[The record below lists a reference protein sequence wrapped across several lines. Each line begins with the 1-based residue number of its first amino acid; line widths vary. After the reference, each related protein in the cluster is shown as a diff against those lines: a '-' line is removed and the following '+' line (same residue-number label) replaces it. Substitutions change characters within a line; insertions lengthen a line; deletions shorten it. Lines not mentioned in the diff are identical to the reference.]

1 MRKNIGNFVDWCTS
15 QKEEF
20 FAIWRKSKHLMYNID
35 DKTGVAVIANLR
47 TGKTASASANVKKVK
62 GIHNVLG
69 LAWAEYKGE
78 TIPTFHQAL
87 YNLYSEAEYSF
98 LYDSKEWQIVLRN
111 PYKSNELICV
121 CKDGTVKSFNFYT
134 LVRRVS

>member
-1 MRKNIGNFVDWCTS
+1 MRKNIGNFVDWCAS

-20 FAIWRKSKHLMYNID
+20 FAVWRKSKHLMYNFN
-35 DKTGVAVIANLR
+35 DKTGVAVITNLR
-47 TGKTASASANVKKVK
+47 TGKTVSASANVRKVK

-87 YNLYSEAEYSF
+87 YNLYSEAEYLF
-98 LYDSKEWQIVLRN
+98 LYDDEKWQIVQRN
-111 PYKSNELICV
+111 PYKSSEFICV
-121 CKDGTVKSFNFYT
+121 RDDGTVRCFSVYT